1 MLNKIKTL
9 FFKYRKPLLF
19 FLSLIVFFLI
29 LYDVFRYEIIFYDE
43 LAHNFLAKSL
53 RNDSL
58 TTIMKFITNLGSG
71 LVLVLLSFTIF
82 VIVKN
87 KRKGI
92 SIIINLF
99 LISFINLILKI
110 LIQRPRPNG
119 FNIINETGYSFPS
132 GHSMVSTAFYGL
144 LIYLS
149 YKNIKNKILRRS
161 ICIILFFLIVLI
173 GISRIYL
180 GVHYASDV
188 IGGFFLSIA
197 YLIIFIE
204 IVPKFLKIID
214 DGIKR

>member
-1 MLNKIKTL
+1 M
-9 FFKYRKPLLF
+9 
-19 FLSLIVFFLI
+19 FFLI

-43 LAHNFLAKSL
+43 LAHNFLVKSL
-53 RNDSL
+53 RSDSL

>member
-1 MLNKIKTL
+1 
-9 FFKYRKPLLF
+9 
-19 FLSLIVFFLI
+19 
-29 LYDVFRYEIIFYDE
+29 
-43 LAHNFLAKSL
+43 
-53 RNDSL
+53 
-58 TTIMKFITNLGSG
+58 
-71 LVLVLLSFTIF
+71 
-82 VIVKN
+82 
-87 KRKGI
+87 
-92 SIIINLF
+92 
-99 LISFINLILKI
+99 
-110 LIQRPRPNG
+110 
-119 FNIINETGYSFPS
+119 
-132 GHSMVSTAFYGL
+132 MVSTAFYGL

-149 YKNIKNKILRRS
+149 YKNIKNKILRRL

>member
-43 LAHNFLAKSL
+43 LAHNFLVKSL

>member
-43 LAHNFLAKSL
+43 LAHNFLVKSL
-53 RNDSL
+53 R
-58 TTIMKFITNLGSG
+58 TNLGSG

>member
-1 MLNKIKTL
+1 M
-9 FFKYRKPLLF
+9 
-19 FLSLIVFFLI
+19 
-29 LYDVFRYEIIFYDE
+29 
-43 LAHNFLAKSL
+43 
-53 RNDSL
+53 
-58 TTIMKFITNLGSG
+58 
-71 LVLVLLSFTIF
+71 
-82 VIVKN
+82 
-87 KRKGI
+87 
-92 SIIINLF
+92 F

-197 YLIIFIE
+197 YLIVFIE